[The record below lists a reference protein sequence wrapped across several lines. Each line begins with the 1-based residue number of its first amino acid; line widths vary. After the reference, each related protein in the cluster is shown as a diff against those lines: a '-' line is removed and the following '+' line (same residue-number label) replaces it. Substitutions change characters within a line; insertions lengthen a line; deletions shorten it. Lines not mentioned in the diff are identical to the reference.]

1 MVARPHGLR
10 GPGIVFAPAGSILS
24 CVHLDEFFEPKIL
37 IVSGKGGVGKT
48 TVAAALALAAARQGR
63 VVCVAEVDRKG
74 TLPRL
79 FGGGELTY
87 EPREMSPGVWGM
99 NIIPEA
105 ALAEYLDVQYHM
117 KRISKVLTS
126 SHFVDYITTAAPGLK
141 DILVLGKIWYL
152 EQGRTGG
159 PEQPLFDT
167 IIVDAPAAGHMLTFL
182 QAPAGLSDAVRVGPI
197 KRQSEWLV
205 DMLTNPKRSRVHLV
219 TLAEEM
225 PISETLETSDA
236 LEGRLGMSMGPIFA
250 NAVYSELLTDEEEK
264 LLKSVMED
272 GRADELAAP
281 AEDVGLR
288 LDDEDL
294 DALSGYAQFLEA
306 RRSIQQEHL
315 DELRDGVDEPV
326 IELPFLFSA
335 GLALPD
341 IETLADAIE
350 EKVED
355 L

>member
-1 MVARPHGLR
+1 MLQQPNSVDT
-10 GPGIVFAPAGSILS
+10 ST
-24 CVHLDEFFEPKIL
+24 VHLDDFFEPKIL

-48 TVAAALALAAARQGR
+48 TVSAALALAAARQGR
-63 VVCVAEVDRKG
+63 TVCIAEVDRKG
-74 TLPRL
+74 TLPKL

-87 EPREMSPGVWGM
+87 EPRQMATGVWGM
-99 NIIPEA
+99 NIIPERS
-105 ALAEYLDVQYHM
+105 LGEYLEVQYHM

-152 EQGRTGG
+152 EQGRAGG
-159 PEQPLFDT
+159 PNEPRFDT
-167 IIVDAPAAGHMLTFL
+167 IIVDSPAAGHMLTFL
-182 QAPAGLSDAVRVGPI
+182 QAPVGLSDAVRVGPI

-205 DMLTNPKRSRVHLV
+205 DMLTDPMRTRVHLV

-225 PISETLETSDA
+225 PVSETLETSEA

-250 NAVYSELLTDEEEK
+250 NAVYSELLTEQELK
-264 LLKSVMED
+264 LLQTVLED
-272 GRADELAAP
+272 GRADELIAP
-281 AEDVGLR
+281 AKEVGLR

-294 DALSGYAQFLEA
+294 DALVGYARFLEA
-306 RRSIQQEHL
+306 RRAIQQDHL
-315 DELRDGVDEPV
+315 QDLSDGVDEPV
-326 IELPFLFSA
+326 VELPFLFSA

-350 EKVED
+350 VRVEG

>member
-1 MVARPHGLR
+1 M
-10 GPGIVFAPAGSILS
+10 
-24 CVHLDEFFEPKIL
+24 HLDDFFAPKIL

-48 TVAAALALAAARQGR
+48 TVAASLALAAARRGR
-63 VVCVAEVDRKG
+63 TVCVAEVDRKG

-79 FGGGELTY
+79 FGGEELTY
-87 EPREMSPGVWGM
+87 EPREMAPGVWGM
-99 NIIPEA
+99 NIVPEA

-152 EQGRTGG
+152 EQGRAGG
-159 PEQPLFDT
+159 PDEPRFDT

-182 QAPAGLSDAVRVGPI
+182 QAPMGLSDAVRVGPI
-197 KRQSEWLV
+197 KRQSEWLI
-205 DMLTNPKRSRVHLV
+205 DMLTSPKRSRVHLV

-225 PISETLETSDA
+225 PVSETLETSQV
-236 LEGRLGMSMGPIFA
+236 LEGSLGLSMGPIFA
-250 NAVYSELLTDEEEK
+250 NAVYSELLSAEEQK
-264 LLKSVMED
+264 LLQSVLED
-272 GRADELAAP
+272 GRADELMEP
-281 AEDVGLR
+281 AGKVGLH
-288 LDDEDL
+288 LEEEDL
-294 DALSGYAQFLEA
+294 DALAGYARFLQA

-315 DELRDGVDEPV
+315 DHLRDGVDEQI

-341 IETLADAIE
+341 IETLADRIE
-350 EKVED
+350 ERVEE